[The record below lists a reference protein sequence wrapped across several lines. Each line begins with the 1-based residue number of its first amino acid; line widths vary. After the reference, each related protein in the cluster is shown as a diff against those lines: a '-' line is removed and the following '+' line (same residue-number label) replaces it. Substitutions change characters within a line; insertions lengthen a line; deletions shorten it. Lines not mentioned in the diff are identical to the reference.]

1 MQEIGSPA
9 PMVVAGTPHS
19 MRIGEFD
26 FYPGAGELRRGDV
39 ACRLQPQ
46 TAALLLQFVE
56 HAGEVLTREDLH
68 KSLWK
73 VDTFVGFDDGLNHA
87 VARLRE
93 AFGDAARRPSYIETV
108 PRRGYRLIAP
118 VAPIPVALP
127 EVPPVGLPDPPE
139 PPRAHPRVLGLA
151 AVGLAVLA
159 SVVWLL
165 TSRGAGAR
173 TAGGVDAAAYEEYV
187 KGNIEIERYGDLRAV
202 ERALQHYRA
211 AAGHDA
217 RFAPAQAGIA
227 IAYMQ
232 KMMYESEPARYL
244 REASE
249 AAHRAVDLDPGL
261 ADGHLAVGRLES
273 FYKWNWVA
281 ADQAFARALP
291 LHPSQ
296 PFARNYYSAYLTAL
310 GRYEEAVAF
319 TRATLALAPHS
330 LSAHTMLAQAYLAA
344 GMAPDA
350 ADVARRA
357 LSIDPTFSPMHRFLA
372 LAYLE
377 TEPARAIEESKTIL
391 VPDEASVLAIR
402 AAIAACAGARAD
414 ALALRDKLNQLRGV
428 RYVRPTRMAQLETC
442 LGDSD
447 AAFRWLEEGV
457 RDHELDMAM
466 VASFPLLRPLRAD
479 PRFAKILASMNFPAA
494 R

>member
-1 MQEIGSPA
+1 MREIASPA
-9 PMVVAGTPHS
+9 TMIAAGTTQS
-19 MRIGEFD
+19 IRIGEFD
-26 FYPGAGELRRGDV
+26 FHPGAGELRRGDV

-46 TAALLLQFVE
+46 TVALLLQLVE

-93 AFGDAARRPSYIETV
+93 AFGDAARSPSYIETV

-118 VAPIPVALP
+118 VAPIPAVLP
-127 EVPPVGLPDPPE
+127 EVPPAGLPDPPE
-139 PPRAHPRVLGLA
+139 PPRAHPRILGLA

-159 SVVWLL
+159 SAVWLL

-211 AAGHDA
+211 ATGRDS

-249 AAHRAVDLDPGL
+249 AAHRAVGLDPGL
-261 ADGHLAVGRLES
+261 SDGHLAVGRLES

-296 PFARNYYSAYLTAL
+296 PFARNYYSEYLTAL
-310 GRYEEAVAF
+310 GRYEESVAF

-330 LSAHTMLAQAYLAA
+330 LSAHAMLAQAYLAA
-344 GMAPDA
+344 GKAPDA
-350 ADVARRA
+350 AVVARRA

-414 ALALRDKLNQLRGV
+414 AIALRDKLNQLRGV

-466 VASFPLLRPLRAD
+466 AASFPLLRPLRAD
-479 PRFAKILASMNFPAA
+479 PRFAKILASMNFPTA

>member
-1 MQEIGSPA
+1 
-9 PMVVAGTPHS
+9 
-19 MRIGEFD
+19 
-26 FYPGAGELRRGDV
+26 
-39 ACRLQPQ
+39 
-46 TAALLLQFVE
+46 
-56 HAGEVLTREDLH
+56 
-68 KSLWK
+68 
-73 VDTFVGFDDGLNHA
+73 
-87 VARLRE
+87 
-93 AFGDAARRPSYIETV
+93 
-108 PRRGYRLIAP
+108 
-118 VAPIPVALP
+118 
-127 EVPPVGLPDPPE
+127 
-139 PPRAHPRVLGLA
+139 
-151 AVGLAVLA
+151 VLA
-159 SVVWLL
+159 SVAWLL
-165 TSRGAGAR
+165 TSGGAGAR
-173 TAGGVDAAAYEEYV
+173 PAGGVDGAAYEEYL

-211 AAGHDA
+211 ATGRDA

-232 KMMYESEPARYL
+232 KMMYESEPDRYL

-249 AAHRAVDLDPGL
+249 AAHRAVGLDPGL

-344 GMAPDA
+344 GKAPDA
-350 ADVARRA
+350 AVVARRA

-391 VPDEASVLAIR
+391 VPDEANVLAIR

-414 ALALRDKLNQLRGV
+414 AIALRDKLNQLSGV
-428 RYVRPTRMAQLETC
+428 RYVRPTRMAQLESC
-442 LGDSD
+442 LGNFDE
-447 AAFRWLEEGV
+447 AFRWLEEGV

-466 VASFPLLRPLRAD
+466 IASFPLLSPLKAD
-479 PRFAKILASMNFPAA
+479 PRFAKILASMNLPAV

>member
-1 MQEIGSPA
+1 VLTKFWPAPRGATPAKPREGVSRFATYRATAAGGKMQEIGCPA
-9 PMVVAGTPHS
+9 TMTVAGTPQS

-26 FYPGAGELRRGDV
+26 FHPDAGELRRGDV

-46 TAALLLQFVE
+46 TVALLLQLVE
-56 HAGEVLTREDLH
+56 HAGDVLTREDLY

-93 AFGDAARRPSYIETV
+93 AFGDDARRPSYIETV

-118 VAPIPVALP
+118 VAPLP
-127 EVPPVGLPDPPE
+127 AVLTEVPPVGLPDPPE
-139 PPRAHPRVLGLA
+139 PPRARPRMLGLVA
-151 AVGLAVLA
+151 AGLGVLA
-159 SVVWLL
+159 SVAWLL
-165 TSRGAGAR
+165 TSLGAGPR
-173 TAGGVDAAAYEEYV
+173 EAGGVDAAAYEEYL

-211 AAGHDA
+211 AAGRDA

-232 KMMYESEPARYL
+232 KMMYESDPARYL
-244 REASE
+244 REATE
-249 AAHRAVDLDPGL
+249 AAHRAVGLDPVL

-281 ADQAFARALP
+281 ADQSFARALP
-291 LHPSQ
+291 LHPTQ
-296 PFARNYYSAYLTAL
+296 PFSRNYYAAYLTAL
-310 GRYEEAVAF
+310 GRDEEAVAF

-344 GMAPDA
+344 GNAPDA

-357 LSIDPTFSPMHRFLA
+357 LS
-372 LAYLE
+372 LE
-377 TEPARAIEESKTIL
+377 
-391 VPDEASVLAIR
+391 
-402 AAIAACAGARAD
+402 GAREVD
-414 ALALRDKLNQLRGV
+414 AFLREELRK
-428 RYVRPTRMAQLETC
+428 
-442 LGDSD
+442 
-447 AAFRWLEEGV
+447 
-457 RDHELDMAM
+457 
-466 VASFPLLRPLRAD
+466 ASPEHV
-479 PRFAKILASMNFPAA
+479 NC
-494 R
+494 